1 MSPGSAGVFLS
12 NASPRKSSKFI
23 LAGINQPE
31 GRHRSGIS
39 GIKQVVFADFAS
51 AIFTPAQPQKLYFI
65 PSSTN
70 FLVLCDPDS
79 EQKRPKGKCLLEG
92 RGE

>member
-1 MSPGSAGVFLS
+1 MSPALAGGFLS
-12 NASPRKSSKFI
+12 NVSPGESSKFI

-31 GRHRSGIS
+31 GKDHSGIS

-51 AIFTPAQPQKLYFI
+51 PTFTPAQPQKFYFI

-70 FLVLCDPDS
+70 FLVLCGPDS
-79 EQKRPKGKCLLEG
+79 EQKRPKGKCLLGG